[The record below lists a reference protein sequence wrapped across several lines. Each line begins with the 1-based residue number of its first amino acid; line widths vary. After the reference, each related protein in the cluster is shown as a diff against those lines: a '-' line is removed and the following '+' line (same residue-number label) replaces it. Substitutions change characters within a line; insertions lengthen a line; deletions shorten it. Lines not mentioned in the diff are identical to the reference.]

1 MQDEITAYHEAG
13 HAFAAVYLGA
23 KVRAVSIDPDRDDGP
38 QRWGDTEVVWNR
50 RRFTPSE
57 MAEKMAIVAL
67 AGPVAEMIYREQP
80 FHPAFVAEWQLDW
93 QQALSVLEH
102 IRNPGL
108 RIRYLEQATLDLYE
122 VFRDDEHWNVIAA
135 IADQLLAHE
144 ILDAELFL
152 EAVEPW
158 LSERNDVEE

>member
-1 MQDEITAYHEAG
+1 
-13 HAFAAVYLGA
+13 
-23 KVRAVSIDPDRDDGP
+23 
-38 QRWGDTEVVWNR
+38 
-50 RRFTPSE
+50 
-57 MAEKMAIVAL
+57 MAIVAL

-93 QQALSVLEH
+93 QQALGVLEH

-135 IADQLLAHE
+135 IADQLLLTR